1 MGRACC
7 CDLEVDVNGEATF
20 MVNKNVLSSFSS
32 KCSKLFGNFKGIN
45 EVLKVIFN
53 DFPGG
58 AHGFELI
65 LRFCYSSTK
74 KMVITPSKIV
84 LLYCAAHFMEM
95 HCDGPSGTPNLITQ
109 IENFLEE
116 GIHLWTW
123 FELLEALRQCQE
135 CSISSKSYS
144 TILDRIVDHLIERL
158 VILPSIS
165 SPYTCSSNRSSF
177 QFSCETS
184 SNSSWRN
191 NCSGPSWWFEHL
203 LFLKAGLIDKIVR
216 AMISHDF
223 DHALVSNF
231 LFYYHKLN
239 CAGAAK
245 SKKKSTETTE
255 VVINLLSL
263 LDKRCLA
270 LKDLFSLYQNGFRLR
285 LMSSCCRSQIE
296 SLIGALLDQGTID
309 YLLLPPPKGMN
320 HVAFDVNFVLRLA
333 QVFVAEGDFGISL
346 AKLKRVAKTM
356 DSFLIEV
363 APDRHLQASEF
374 AELITVLPDVARESH
389 DQLYLAMD
397 IYLKVHKGL
406 TEKEKMSICCA
417 LNHEKLSAEL
427 LRNLTRNLVFPA
439 DAKPRSQAHT
449 QCRIKHLL
457 QENDHLKYFLDSV
470 FGKSFKNTNAKEDGE
485 ELKPQED
492 LQVMQS
498 MMKSGSQIMNNA
510 RFLPKLCSR

>member
-1 MGRACC
+1 MGGASC

-32 KCSKLFGNFKGIN
+32 KCSNLFGNFKGKN

-74 KMVITPSKIV
+74 KLVITPSNIV

-95 HCDGPSGTPNLITQ
+95 HYDGPSGTTNLITQ
-109 IENFLEE
+109 IEKFLEE

-165 SPYTCSSNRSSF
+165 SPYTSSSNRSSF

-203 LFLKAGLIDKIVR
+203 LFLKA
-216 AMISHDF
+216 
-223 DHALVSNF
+223 
-231 LFYYHKLN
+231 
-239 CAGAAK
+239 
-245 SKKKSTETTE
+245 
-255 VVINLLSL
+255 
-263 LDKRCLA
+263 
-270 LKDLFSLYQNGFRLR
+270 
-285 LMSSCCRSQIE
+285 
-296 SLIGALLDQGTID
+296 
-309 YLLLPPPKGMN
+309 
-320 HVAFDVNFVLRLA
+320 
-333 QVFVAEGDFGISL
+333 
-346 AKLKRVAKTM
+346 
-356 DSFLIEV
+356 
-363 APDRHLQASEF
+363 
-374 AELITVLPDVARESH
+374 VLPDVARESH

-397 IYLKVHKGL
+397 IYLKVHAGL
-406 TEKEKMSICCA
+406 TDKEKMSICCA
-417 LNHEKLSAEL
+417 LNHEKLSSEL

-439 DAKPRSQAHT
+439 EAKPRSQAHT
-449 QCRIKHLL
+449 QSRIKHLL

-470 FGKSFKNTNAKEDGE
+470 FGKSFKNTDAKEDGE
-485 ELKPQED
+485 ELKPKED
-492 LQVMQS
+492 LQVMQG